1 MRKYFGIFLFIVVAL
16 LCFALSYYYITLSD
30 QESPEIVVES
40 SQALGSLTW
49 YTSTPLVH
57 ARRMANAFS
66 ARTGW
71 EVKLVRDSTFKVRD
85 RIIEELKSGSTDADV
100 LTIADIGTFVE
111 LRKKGWL
118 LKYDSPHFRF
128 YPAEYQDRGYWTVFE
143 AISICMAY
151 NKDKLPGPL
160 PLSWNDLLAKKW
172 QGRLGLEDINTAG
185 TQYGQYFILREEL
198 GKGFWQKLLSQQKP
212 RIYMRTKELA
222 AALLKGEIDIA
233 AEFSGYTVYEY
244 EKIKGTPI
252 RGIYPKEGVPL
263 ILKPTA
269 VVGRTRQPAAAKKFN
284 DFLLSYEGQ
293 ALMQRLCF
301 SYSVR
306 EDVPDLE
313 GKVPLSAVKPLI
325 PRGAAEYARMRKTY
339 INEFNQFRQVK

>member
-1 MRKYFGIFLFIVVAL
+1 MKKFSGIVIFIIIAV
-16 LCFALSYYYITLSD
+16 LCFALSYYYMKLGGGEKS
-30 QESPEIVVES
+30 EIVVAS
-40 SQALGSLTW
+40 SPALGSLTW

-57 ARRMANAFS
+57 ARRMANAFN

-71 EVKLVRDSTFKVRD
+71 EVKIVRDSTFNVRE
-85 RIIEELKSGSTDADV
+85 RIIRELQRGSTEADV

-111 LRKKGWL
+111 LKEQGRL
-118 LKYDSPHFRF
+118 LRYDSPQAKF
-128 YPAEYQDRGYWTVFE
+128 YPKKYQDPGYWTVFE

-151 NKDKLPGPL
+151 NKDRLKDP

-172 QGRLGLEDINTAG
+172 QGRIGLEDINTAG
-185 TQYGQYFILREEL
+185 TQYGQYFILRESL
-198 GKGFWQKLLSQQKP
+198 GRDFWRKLLSQQKP
-212 RIYMRTKELA
+212 RIYMRTEELA

-252 RGIYPKEGVPL
+252 KGIYPPEGVPL

-269 VVGRTRQPAAAKKFN
+269 VVGLTKKPAPAKKFN

-306 EDVPDLE
+306 RDVPDLE
-313 GKVPLSAVKPLI
+313 GKVPLSAIKALI
-325 PRGAAEYARMRKTY
+325 PKGAAEYAKLRKTY
-339 INEFNQFRQVK
+339 VNEFNQFRQVK